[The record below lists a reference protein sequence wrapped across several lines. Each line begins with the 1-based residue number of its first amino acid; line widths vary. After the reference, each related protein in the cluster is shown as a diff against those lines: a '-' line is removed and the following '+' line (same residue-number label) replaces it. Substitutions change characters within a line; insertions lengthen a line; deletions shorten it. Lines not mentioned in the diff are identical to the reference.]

1 MQIETVQKWVM
12 STLLL
17 TTFTVFS
24 GGLTFLAAAAEGSS
38 RPGLLVVAGFCGLL
52 GMVGVRI
59 INQKSPLTP
68 WLLVGLVPAFVGWY
82 FIYQR

>member
-1 MQIETVQKWVM
+1 M

-17 TTFTVFS
+17 TVFTVFA
-24 GGLTFLAAAAEGSS
+24 GGLTILAAAAEGSS

-52 GMVGVRI
+52 AMAGVRV
-59 INQKSPLTP
+59 INQKPVPTP
-68 WLLVGLVPAFVGWY
+68 WLLAGLLPAAVGWV